1 MSEELPREEGRGG
14 EGLPAVSEPAAV
26 PPFRVGDE
34 VEARWN
40 YQQGGLTWYL
50 GRIAVVHRDGSCD
63 VTYDD
68 GDFEARVAPNLIRTP
83 LRRRLSWQES
93 LRTWYVRKTS
103 EDKRVLCSNMA
114 ALNFLAAAM
123 YFNLWG
129 DVPSGCAFAV
139 LMGSLLFANIG
150 NMRAGRVLHG
160 LGLLLLAV
168 AFVLISMKTHRVTS
182 IPDPKCEP
190 WAGFCPEGGQ
200 RDGRIEC
207 DDCADPATCVDRSA
221 AGYWWSERGALYFP
235 ESDGTYSGR
244 GETRR
249 LNGCGLPQKPRTHG
263 AGKLGAYKKQKWK
276 RVKKE
281 EGTCRPLFTSRAKC
295 ERYWRRWQDAWR
307 GEWTEWLVAA
317 LVWQAL
323 LVLWNIQEL
332 LNIRECRLLDIPASF
347 GSAGGGGG

>member
-1 MSEELPREEGRGG
+1 MSEGLPREEGRGG
-14 EGLPAVSEPAAV
+14 EGLPVEELAETPTVGVRVMAPWTNGRLYPGKVS
-26 PPFRVGDE
+26 RVTG
-34 VEARWN
+34 A
-40 YQQGGLTWYL
+40 G
-50 GRIAVVHRDGSCD
+50 VV
-63 VTYDD
+63 TILFDD
-68 GDFEARVAPNLIRTP
+68 GDKREGVAWTACTARATDTDSFG
-83 LRRRLSWQES
+83 LSRQWSES
-93 LRTWYVRKTS
+93 LRTWYFRRTS
-103 EDKRVLCSNMA
+103 EEKRPLCSNMVA
-114 ALNFLAAAM
+114 WNFLAAAM

-139 LMGSLLFANIG
+139 LMVSLLLANKG
-150 NMRAGRVLHG
+150 KMRAGRALHG

-168 AFVLISMKTHRVTS
+168 AFVLISMKTHRVAS

-190 WAGFCPEGGQ
+190 WAGFCYEGGQ

-249 LNGCGLPQKPRTHG
+249 LNGCGLLQKPRSHG

-281 EGTCRPLFTSRAKC
+281 EGDCRPLFTSRAKC

-307 GEWTEWLVAA
+307 GEWTEWLIAA

-332 LNIRECRLLDIPASF
+332 LNIRECRLLDIPASL

>member
-1 MSEELPREEGRGG
+1 MSEGLPREEGRGG
-14 EGLPAVSEPAAV
+14 EGLPEEELAETPTVGVRVMAPWTNGKLYPGKVS
-26 PPFRVGDE
+26 RVTG
-34 VEARWN
+34 A
-40 YQQGGLTWYL
+40 G
-50 GRIAVVHRDGSCD
+50 VV
-63 VTYDD
+63 TILFDD
-68 GDFEARVAPNLIRTP
+68 GDKREGVAWTACTARATDTDSFG
-83 LRRRLSWQES
+83 LSRQWSES
-93 LRTWYVRKTS
+93 LRTWYARKTS
-103 EDKRVLCSNMA
+103 EDKRVLCSNMVA
-114 ALNFLAAAM
+114 WNFLAAAL

-139 LMGSLLFANIG
+139 LVVSLLLANKG
-150 NMRAGRVLHG
+150 KMRAGRVLHG

-168 AFVLISMKTHRVTS
+168 AFVLISMKTHRVRS
-182 IPDPKCEP
+182 IPDPTCGP
-190 WAGFCPEGGQ
+190 WAGFCHEGGQ
-200 RDGRIEC
+200 RDGRTEC

-249 LNGCGLPQKPRTHG
+249 LNGCGLLQKPRSHG

-281 EGTCRPLFTSRAKC
+281 EGDCRPLFTSRAKC

-307 GEWTEWLVAA
+307 GEWTEWLIAA
-317 LVWQAL
+317 LIWQAL